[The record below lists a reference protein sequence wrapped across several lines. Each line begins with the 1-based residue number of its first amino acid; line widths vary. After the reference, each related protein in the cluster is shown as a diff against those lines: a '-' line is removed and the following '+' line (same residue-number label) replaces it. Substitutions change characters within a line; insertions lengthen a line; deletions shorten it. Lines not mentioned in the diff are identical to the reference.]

1 MSKSILKYTVTI
13 GISAA
18 LLSMIVGSE
27 AKVSPF
33 SHAVDIAERPFA
45 IDTPIIDPVLKYPYK
60 DKSNQDPLTQPSSG
74 GLKLNDP
81 SNVKT
86 QVEYDP
92 SSGNFNVNQKIGA
105 LDYRPPSY
113 LGKDDYQ
120 NYMFNKQVKNY
131 WKQRVHAENPNSKSN
146 TIIPKLNVGGEVF
159 DRIFGGNSV
168 DIRPNGSAELTF
180 AYNGTKTKNNALPA
194 KQQKV
199 AQFNFDQKIQLNVIG
214 KIGDKLKLTTS
225 YNTEA
230 TFDFENQMKLEYTGY
245 EDEIIK
251 KIEAGNVSLPLN
263 GTLITGTQTLFGV
276 KTQLQFGRLMV
287 TSVASQQKG
296 KKSEVDVTGGAQI
309 NKYEISG
316 DAYEYNRHYFI
327 GQYFRD
333 NYDNALVNLPFVNS
347 PVTIT
352 RVEVWVSNTTGS
364 TTDIRSVVGFTEL
377 GEDEKHIPKDLI
389 VGGYIS
395 DNNVT
400 DALPYNDQNN
410 LYSKILSN
418 PNIRTINKTV
428 TQIDADFPPA
438 NSLKQQRNYELF
450 NARKLQ
456 PSEYTLNT
464 KLGYISLNQQLN
476 PEQVLSVSY
485 QYTVNGKT
493 YQVGELSD
501 QGITAPQ
508 ALFTKMLKSSNTVT
522 SYYSNSE
529 KKRIPSD
536 LWNLMMKNVYSIG
549 AYQVNSQDFRLDVFY
564 NNSGTDINYLPVQN
578 ENSISS
584 KPLIQV
590 LSLDKL
596 NQQGDQSPDG
606 AYDFIDGITINANN
620 GRVFFPVVEPFG
632 DYLRSKF
639 KDTTNAK
646 KYVFDALY
654 DSTRTYASTQATTV
668 DKFKIKGQ
676 YQSSSSSEISLGA
689 PNVPQGSVTVTAGGQ
704 ALVEGSDYT
713 VDYSLGRVKIIND
726 ALLNSGTPLKVAFES
741 NALFAIQTKTLLG
754 THLDYR
760 INKDFSLGGTIMNLT
775 ERPVTKKVN
784 VGDEPISNTI
794 WGLDGNYRTEA
805 PFLTR
810 LVDKIPLIETKE
822 MSTITAAAEFAYLVP
837 GHSKAIGKSGNSY
850 VDDFEGSQSTIDLR
864 NQGSWSIASTPQR
877 QGAGGTNLFPEG
889 DLMNNLA
896 SGYNRALLS
905 WYVID
910 PIFLTQTNNYTPS
923 NINNNM
929 MSHNFMRAV
938 GEDEVFPNKQT
949 ATKSNIA
956 TLDLA
961 YYPSERGPYNYDAE
975 KSVYS
980 AGLDANGDLKKP
992 ESRWGGMMRA
1002 MQTTDFEASNVEYIQ
1017 FWLMDPFNDD
1027 VPLAQR
1033 NTTGELYFNLG
1044 NVSEDVLRDSYKSA
1058 ENVLP
1063 APSTAAQNG
1072 GNNLPVDTTAWGYIG
1087 RTQPL
1092 VNAFNNDP
1100 TDRPA
1105 QDVGLDGLSNTEET
1119 KFFAKFL
1126 NAVSGISP
1134 AAAAKVAADPSA
1146 DDFHFFR
1153 GDDYDPSSPTLNT
1166 LERYKRW
1173 VGLEGNS
1180 PVATGSYSKSATN
1193 ATPNVEDINKDN
1205 SLSTSESY
1213 YQYHISL
1220 KPSDFAAGVGN
1231 NFITDVL
1238 ERPVTAENKTTKN
1251 IKWYQFKIP
1260 LKTAE
1265 AQKIGDIEGFQSI
1278 RFMRM
1283 FFKNVDKPIVMRF
1296 ARLELVRG
1304 EWRKY
1309 GFDLS
1314 SPGIVIPNDDNNMQF
1329 DISAVNLE
1337 ENGSK
1342 KPVNYVL
1349 PPGIE
1354 REINSSSAKLLAINE
1369 QAMSLTVCGL
1379 KDGESRAAYKTTSL
1393 DVRQYKTLKMYAHAE
1408 ASPDLSQPLR
1418 DDDVHMFI
1426 RLGTDYTD
1434 NFYEYDI
1441 PLKVTPAGNYLGTSE
1456 SDQYRVWPQANEMV
1470 LQFSKLQAAK
1480 QERNDKMNTGG
1491 ILITSEYKVF
1501 DGDRIITVKGN
1512 PNLSAVRIL
1521 MIGVR
1526 NPRKK
1531 SAADTDDGKEKC
1543 AQIWV
1548 NELRLSDFTENGGWA
1563 ANARVNAKL
1572 ADFGNLSLSGN
1583 IYTPGFGSIENKVN
1597 ERKKEIMKQYDI
1609 STTLELGK
1617 FIPEDYN
1624 VHIPMYL
1631 GYSETFITPQYNPL
1645 DPDMLMNAN
1654 GSVFTKTNAAVRY
1667 LQDYTRR
1674 RSLNFT
1680 NVKKDKGKNA
1690 TKSQIYDIENWSGTY
1705 SYNELFHRNATIEY
1719 DSLKMY
1725 HGALQYSYSPVPKNI
1740 KPFEKI
1746 KLFQPK
1752 YFQLIKDVN
1761 FYLYPNKL
1769 GFATY
1774 VDREYKTGKIRNT
1787 TGADAI
1793 ILPTYNK
1800 RFTMTRNY
1808 DFNYDITRGLKLNF
1822 TAVNQ
1827 ERILEPTGTITS
1839 ATRDTLKN
1847 EILDRIKKTQ
1857 YNQQV
1862 NLTYTI
1868 PINKLPMLDFITA
1881 SNVMYGGTYNWTH
1894 SPIFDTQK
1902 SNGQII
1908 HRDTLGSIITNSRK
1922 ITWNGQITM
1931 NNLYNKV
1938 PYLKRVNQ
1946 NSRKPSQKKPGLDLK
1961 KPSPGTAADSTKK
1974 KKIDLD
1980 IMERVARVLMSLKTV
1995 TINYATTEGTILPGY
2010 ANQMQILGLDEHFAG
2025 PTLGFTLGSQNDI
2038 RGQAEQNG
2046 WLKKLKSLNSP
2057 YQTTRSENLG
2067 LRATAEPIKDFR
2079 IELSASKIK
2088 TSSKSQTYRWSE
2100 TGNAANNFKPGFQYD
2115 PAVASGTFNMTF
2127 FAARTSFQK
2136 GDAVFQKFLSTRKE
2150 ISARLGAQ
2158 NNLSGGALVD
2168 GYAKGYNETSQDVL
2182 IPSFLS
2188 AYSGKGAGKVALN
2201 AFPNIPKPNW
2211 RVTYDGLSKKDF
2223 IKKRFKSIVLANG
2236 YTSTYSIG
2244 TFTHNPLHHK
2254 DENGFTDVFEMFSS
2268 ISTNPNFLPENLMTT
2283 VTISEQWSPL
2293 LKIDAILNNSLG
2305 FNIEYKKDRTLSLG
2319 LSSRTITEI
2328 SGREIV
2334 GGTSY
2339 RIKDVKLGK
2348 NLMIKGKPIKSDLN
2362 LNLNLSFRK
2371 KQTVIR
2377 KIDEGISQPT
2387 GGTNVISIKSS
2398 ADYVINERITVKA
2411 FFERI
2416 MNIPVTSASFPTTN
2430 TNAGISIRLT
2440 LSN

>member
-1 MSKSILKYTVTI
+1 MSKPIIKYTVVI

-27 AKVSPF
+27 AKVSSF
-33 SHAVDIAERPFA
+33 SHIRDIDERSVA
-45 IDTPIIDPVLKYPYK
+45 IDTPIINPDLKYPYK
-60 DKSNQDPLTQPSSG
+60 DKSNQDPVTNPNTG

-92 SSGNFNVNQKIGA
+92 SSGNFNINQKIGN
-105 LDYRPPSY
+105 LDYRPPTY
-113 LGKDDYQ
+113 LDKDDYQ

-131 WKQRVHAENPNSKSN
+131 WKQRVHAESPNNKNN

-159 DRIFGGNSV
+159 DRIFGGNTV

-199 AQFNFDQKIQLNVIG
+199 DNFDFNQKIQLNVIG

-251 KIEAGNVSLPLN
+251 KIEAGNVNLPLN
-263 GTLITGTQTLFGV
+263 GTLITGSQTLFGV

-287 TSVASQQKG
+287 TSVLSQQKG
-296 KKSEVDVTGGAQI
+296 KKSEVDVAGGAQI
-309 NKYEISG
+309 SRYEIAG
-316 DAYEYNRHYFI
+316 NAYEYNKHYFLA
-327 GQYFRD
+327 QYFRD
-333 NYDNALVNLPFVNS
+333 NYNKALANLPFVNS
-347 PVTIT
+347 PVLIN
-352 RVEVWVSNTTGS
+352 RIEVWVSNTNGS

-377 GEDEKHIPKDLI
+377 GEDGKHIPADL
-389 VGGYIS
+389 VAGGYI
-395 DNNVT
+395 T
-400 DALPYNDQNN
+400 DAASDSIPYNNQNT
-410 LYSKILSN
+410 LYGKITSN
-418 PNIRTINKTV
+418 ANIRTVNKTV
-428 TQIDADFPPA
+428 SEMDASFPPK
-438 NSLKQQRNYELF
+438 NSLRQQVNYELF

-456 PSEYTLNT
+456 PSEYTLNA

-476 PEQVLSVSY
+476 PEQVLSVAY
-485 QYTVNGKT
+485 QYTINGVT

-501 QGITAPQ
+501 QGVTAPQ
-508 ALFTKMLKSSNTVT
+508 ALYAKMLKSSNTVT
-522 SYYSNSE
+522 SYYSNTLMKRVPSE
-529 KKRIPSD
+529 
-536 LWNLMMKNVYSIG
+536 LWNLMMKNVYAIG
-549 AYQVNSQDFRLDVFY
+549 SYQINPQDFKLDVFY
-564 NNSGTDINYLPVQN
+564 NNSGTDINYLPVLN
-578 ENSISS
+578 EGLISS

-596 NQQGDQSPDG
+596 NQQNDTKPDG
-606 AYDFIDGITINANN
+606 VFDFIDGVTINANN
-620 GRVFFPVVEPFG
+620 GRIIFPVVEPFG
-632 DYLRSKF
+632 DYLRDKF
-639 KDTTNAK
+639 SNKTTANA
-646 KYVFDALY
+646 YVFDALY
-654 DSTRTYASTQATTV
+654 DSTRTFASTQATTV
-668 DKFKIKGQ
+668 DKFRLKGQ

-689 PNVPQGSVTVTAGGQ
+689 PNVPQGSVTVTAGGIQ
-704 ALVEGSDYT
+704 LTENVDYT
-713 VDYSLGRVKIIND
+713 VDYTLGRVKIINEGV
-726 ALLNSGTPLKVAFES
+726 LNSGTPLKISLES
-741 NALFAIQTKTLLG
+741 NALFAIQSKTLFG

-760 INKDFSLGGTIMNLT
+760 INKDFTIGGTIMNLT

-784 VGDEPISNTI
+784 IGDEPISNTI

-822 MSTITAAAEFAYLVP
+822 MSTITASGEFAYLVP

-877 QGAGGTNLFPEG
+877 QGAKGTNLFPEG
-889 DLMNNLA
+889 DFINNLA

-910 PIFLTQTNNYTPS
+910 PIFFTQTNGYTPS
-923 NINNNM
+923 NINANM
-929 MSHNFMRAV
+929 MSHNFMR
-938 GEDEVFPNKQT
+938 EIREQEVFPNKQT
-949 ATKSNIA
+949 ATQSNIV

-961 YYPSERGPYNYDAE
+961 YYPTERGPYNYDAQP
-975 KSVYS
+975 SLVS
-980 AGLDANGDLKKP
+980 AGLDANGNLNKP
-992 ESRWGGMMRA
+992 QSRWGGMMRSL
-1002 MQTTDFEASNVEYIQ
+1002 QTTDFEASNIEYIQ
-1017 FWLMDPFNDD
+1017 FWVMDPFNGD
-1027 VPLAQR
+1027 VPLAER

-1044 NVSEDVLRDSYKSA
+1044 NISEDVLRDSYKSA

-1063 APSTAAQNG
+1063 APSTASQNG
-1072 GNNLPVDTTAWGYIG
+1072 GANLPYDTTAWGKIG
-1087 RTQPL
+1087 TTQPL

-1100 TDRPA
+1100 GDRPA
-1105 QDVGLDGLSNTEET
+1105 QDVGLDGLSNADEQG
-1119 KFFAKFL
+1119 FFADFL
-1126 NAVSGISP
+1126 NRVKGISP
-1134 AAAAKVAADPSA
+1134 AAYAKVSADPSA

-1153 GDDYDPSSPTLNT
+1153 GDDYDPASPTLNT
-1166 LERYKRW
+1166 LERYKKW
-1173 VGLEGNS
+1173 VGLDGNS
-1180 PVATGSYSKSATN
+1180 PVTTGSYSKAATN
-1193 ATPNVEDINKDN
+1193 AAPNVEDINRDN

-1231 NFITDVL
+1231 NYITDVL
-1238 ERPVTAENKTTKN
+1238 ERDISVANKGTKS

-1260 LKTAE
+1260 LKTSE
-1265 AQKIGDIEGFQSI
+1265 AQKIGEIEGFQSI

-1314 SPGIVIPNDDNNMQF
+1314 SPGVLIPNDDNNMQF

-1369 QAMSLTVCGL
+1369 QAMALTVCGL

-1393 DVRQYKTLKMYAHAE
+1393 DVRQYKKLKMYTHAE
-1408 ASPDLSQPLR
+1408 ASTDLSQVLK
-1418 DDDVHMFI
+1418 DNDVHMFI

-1441 PLKVTPAGNYLGTSE
+1441 PLKVTPAGSYVGTNE
-1456 SDQYRVWPQANEMV
+1456 SDQYAVWPQDNEMA
-1470 LQFSKLQAAK
+1470 LEFSKLQSAK
-1480 QERNDKMNTGG
+1480 QERNNKMATGSG
-1491 ILITSEYKVF
+1491 ISLSSEYKVF
-1501 DGDRIITVKGN
+1501 DGDRLITVKGN
-1512 PNLSAVRIL
+1512 PNLSAVRII

-1526 NPRKK
+1526 NPNKK
-1531 SAADTDDGKEKC
+1531 SATDADDGKTKC

-1572 ADFGNLSLSGN
+1572 ADFGNLAISGN

-1597 ERKKEIMKQYDI
+1597 ERKKETLKQYDI
-1609 STTLELGK
+1609 SSTLELGK

-1631 GYSETFITPQYNPL
+1631 GLSETFITPQFNPL
-1645 DPDMLMNAN
+1645 DPDILLNPN
-1654 GSVFTKTNAAVRY
+1654 GNLFSKKDAALRY
-1667 LQDYTRR
+1667 VQDYTKR
-1674 RSLNFT
+1674 RSINFT
-1680 NVKKDKGKNA
+1680 NVKKDKGKDA
-1690 TKSQIYDIENWSGTY
+1690 QKSHIYDVENWAATY
-1705 SYNELFHRNATIEY
+1705 SYNELYHRNVNIEY
-1719 DSLKMY
+1719 DSLKDY
-1725 HGALQYSYSPVPKNI
+1725 HGALLYNYSPVPKNI

-1746 KLFQPK
+1746 KFLQPK

-1769 GFATY
+1769 GFATNI
-1774 VDREYKTGKIRNT
+1774 DREYKTFKTRNT
-1787 TGADAI
+1787 TGDAI
-1793 ILPTYNK
+1793 IYPTYNK
-1800 RFTMTRNY
+1800 RFNMTRNY

-1827 ERILEPTGTITS
+1827 ERLLEPDGPVSDFTK
-1839 ATRDTLKN
+1839 DTLKK
-1847 EILDRIKKTQ
+1847 EFVKRLKKTQ

-1862 NLTYTI
+1862 NLSYTI
-1868 PINKLPMLDFITA
+1868 PINKLPLLDFVTA
-1881 SNVMYGGTYNWTH
+1881 SSVTYGGTYNWTH
-1894 SPIFDTQK
+1894 SPIFNTQK
-1902 SNGQII
+1902 DSTGNLIEK
-1908 HRDTLGSIITNSRK
+1908 DVLGNTITNSRK
-1922 ITWNGQITM
+1922 ITWNGQLTM
-1931 NNLYNKV
+1931 NTLYNKI
-1938 PYLKRVNQ
+1938 PYLKRINQ
-1946 NSRKPSQKKPGLDLK
+1946 NVKKPKNK
-1961 KPSPGTAADSTKK
+1961 KISLTPVTPAPATGATPADSTKK
-1974 KKIDLD
+1974 KKVEFDV
-1980 IMERVARVLMSLKTV
+1980 MQRVARVLMTLKTV
-1995 TINYATTEGTILPGY
+1995 SVNYSTMDGTILPGY
-2010 ANQMQILGLDEHFAG
+2010 ANNMQVLGLDEHFAG
-2025 PTLGFTLGSQNDI
+2025 PTVGFTLGDQKDI
-2038 RGQAEQNG
+2038 RDQAEEKG
-2046 WLKKLKSLNSP
+2046 WLKKSTVLNTP
-2057 YQTTRSENLG
+2057 YQVTKSEDMKI
-2067 LRATAEPIKDFR
+2067 RANAEPIRDFKV
-2079 IELSASKIK
+2079 ELSASRIK
-2088 TSSKSQTYRWSE
+2088 SLVKSQAFRWNDTFSY
-2100 TGNAANNFKPGFQYD
+2100 FKYD
-2115 PAVASGTFNMTF
+2115 PAIISGAFNMSF
-2127 FAARTSFQK
+2127 FTLRTSFQK
-2136 GDAVFQKFLSTRKE
+2136 GDDVFQKFLGARKV

-2158 NNLSGGALVD
+2158 NPNSGTFVD
-2168 GYAKGYNETSQDVL
+2168 GYALGYNSTSQDVL
-2182 IPSFLS
+2182 IPAFLS
-2188 AYSGKGAGKVALN
+2188 AYSGKDAENVSLSV
-2201 AFPNIPKPNW
+2201 FPKIPKPNW

-2223 IKKRFKSIVLANG
+2223 VKKYFKSITLANG
-2236 YTSTYSIG
+2236 YVSTYSVG
-2244 TFTHNPLHHK
+2244 GFTHNPLHRK
-2254 DENGFTDVFEMFSS
+2254 DADGFTNVFELFSTVS
-2268 ISTNPNFLPENLMTT
+2268 NNPNFLPEDLITT
-2283 VTISEQWSPL
+2283 VTISEQWSPF
-2293 LKIDAILNNSLG
+2293 LKIDVTLNNSLS

-2319 LSSRTITEI
+2319 LSARTITEV

-2348 NLMIKGKPIKSDLN
+2348 NFTIKGKPIKSDLN

-2371 KQTVIR
+2371 NETVIR
-2377 KIDEGISQPT
+2377 KIEEGVSQPT
-2387 GGTNVISIKSS
+2387 GGTNVISIKAS

-2411 FFERI
+2411 FYERI
-2416 MNIPVTSASFPTTN
+2416 MNIPVISTSFPTTN
-2430 TNAGISIRLT
+2430 TNAGISLRLT